1 MNDMKRWWLVG
12 LLLGGCAHA
21 SAPVGDSL
29 RFGRLGE
36 VALVRPSGP
45 PGAVVLFL
53 SGDAGW
59 AAGEQALAQE
69 LAAQGVLVLGVR
81 TPAYLKAV
89 STGTKCAY
97 PAGDLEG
104 LSQYAQKELRLP
116 EYLHPVLLG
125 TGAGAGLVYASL
137 VQAPV
142 NTFAGGVSLGFQ
154 PGVRMGGTLCKGSGL
169 RRQHSAEGETL
180 APFTALATPW
190 RVLVGAKDTVFPAA
204 KARAFTQG
212 LAQAEVTEVPGVG
225 RGLVPLG
232 GWKDA
237 VLKSQAE
244 FTRRAAPPPPVT
256 ATRDAETGAPLVDVS
271 DLPLIELPASKS
283 QGDALVV
290 LLSGDGGWAGIDRDV
305 ATVLSAEGVPVVGW
319 DSLRYFWKRR
329 TPEET
334 AKDLER
340 VLAHYLRDWKKQRVV
355 LVGYSRGADV
365 LPAVVAK
372 LSPEARGKVQ
382 ALGLI
387 APSQDAELEVHV
399 VDLLGGGG
407 GEPILPVVKELG
419 GLPVVCVYGSDEA
432 KDSLCPLLGDVPG
445 ARVVKLEGG
454 HHFSG
459 DYAAVGRAILAPLRE
474 GQHL

>member
-1 MNDMKRWWLVG
+1 MKHVKGWWLAG
-12 LLLGGCAHA
+12 WLLAVTAHA
-21 SAPVGDSL
+21 APGGDAL
-29 RFGRLGE
+29 RFGHFGE
-36 VALVRPSGP
+36 VALVKPSGA

-59 AAGEQALAQE
+59 GAGEQTLARE
-69 LAAQGVLVLGVR
+69 LAGQGVLVLGVR
-81 TPAYLKAV
+81 TPTYLKAV
-89 STGTKCAY
+89 SAGKKCAY

-104 LSQYAQKELRLP
+104 LSQFAQKELHLP

-154 PGVRMGGTLCKGSGL
+154 PGVRMDGTLCKGSGL
-169 RRQHSAEGETL
+169 QRQHTQEGEKL
-180 APFTALATPW
+180 APFTPLATPW
-190 RVLVGAKDTVFPAA
+190 RVLVGAKDTVSPAER
-204 KARAFTQG
+204 ARAFTQG
-212 LAQAEVTEVPGVG
+212 LAKAEVVEVPGVG
-225 RGLVPLG
+225 RGLVPLE

-237 VLKSQAE
+237 VLQARAE
-244 FTRRAAPPPPVT
+244 FARRAAPPPPVT
-256 ATRDAETGAPLVDVS
+256 ATRDAETGAPLVNVS

-283 QGDALVV
+283 EGDVLVV

-319 DSLRYFWKRR
+319 DSLRYFWTRR
-329 TPEET
+329 TPEAT

-340 VLAHYLRDWKKQRVV
+340 VLAHYLRDWKKTRVV

-372 LSPEARGKVQ
+372 LSPEARGEVQ

-387 APSQDAELEVHV
+387 APSRDVELEVHV

-407 GEPILPVVKELG
+407 GEPLLPVVKGLG
-419 GLPVVCVYGSDEA
+419 GLPVVCVYGGDEA
-432 KDSLCPLLGDVPG
+432 SDSLCPQLTDVPG

-474 GQHL
+474 GRHL